1 MPDANP
7 ILSERDLSVV
17 NIGVEMFAESLARQS
32 VAVVHV
38 QWNPPEKRDE
48 DLLDLLDSLI

>member
-7 ILSERDLSVV
+7 MLSERGLSVV
-17 NIGVEMFAESLARQS
+17 NIGVEMFADALLKQS

-38 QWNPPEKRDE
+38 QWSPPEKRDE